1 MYKFVDRCPT
11 YLHRACLHPPSC
23 LSARS
28 FFLFLQ
34 ARASSGQPDSFTLG
48 VTRRL
53 HGDDIIMFV
62 GVDANRLERSHD
74 VSRVI
79 CLFHESSRPTRS
91 KNGATEPLVS
101 ALREKVSGATLFGS
115 KFSMRLLMLATS
127 SASTPY
133 AIEISASEP
142 LHCLLFVPEISS
154 HSKGGGLRLRPT
166 VAAGSTVSTAAA
178 STALFPDATRVLSSS
193 SSSCI
198 DCKRCLSSSA
208 FSPSGPCFD
217 SCLT

>member
-34 ARASSGQPDSFTLG
+34 ARASSGQPESFTLG

-53 HGDDIIMFV
+53 HGDAITKLV
-62 GVDANRLERSHD
+62 GVDAKRLERSHE
-74 VSRVI
+74 VSRVT
-79 CLFHESSRPTRS
+79 CLFHDTSRPIRS
-91 KNGATEPLVS
+91 KNGAMEPLVS
-101 ALREKVSGATLFGS
+101 ALSASASGATLLAS
-115 KFSMRLLMLATS
+115 KATS
-127 SASTPY
+127 SASTPN
-133 AIEISASEP
+133 AIALSGSEL
-142 LHCLLFVPEISS
+142 LHCLLVVSEIAS

>member
-101 ALREKVSGATLFGS
+101 ALSESVSGATLFGS
-115 KFSMRLLMLATS
+115 KFSTRLLMLPTS
-127 SASTPY
+127 SASTPHTID
-133 AIEISASEP
+133 ASASEL
-142 LHCLLFVPEISS
+142 LHCFFEISS

-166 VAAGSTVSTAAA
+166 VSATSSASTATP
-178 STALFPDATRVLSSS
+178 STALFPDATRVLSTSS
-193 SSSCI
+193 SSFI
-198 DCKRCLSSSA
+198 DSKRCLSSSVT
-208 FSPSGPCFD
+208 SPSELCFD